1 MSALA
6 IGAIVFLCVFG
17 GALFGMF
24 LGRML
29 PEHHLSTDA
38 KDVIK
43 VAMAMVATLAALVLG
58 LMIASAESS
67 LDDKETELKS
77 TAARVLLLDRT
88 LAEYGPETQEARDLL
103 KKILSARINEIWR
116 EENTTGIADAEEAIG
131 SDVDVEKL
139 QAMLL
144 KFFPQNDAQRWFQST
159 ALQISNDIAAARW
172 SSLEQIESR
181 VEWPFLIVVVFWLAT
196 IFVSFGL
203 FAPPNSSVTIAL
215 FIAALSVAGSIYL
228 MLEMDEPYSGPIK
241 ISSTPLRIAL
251 ERLGQ
256 P

>member
-58 LMIASAESS
+58 LMIASAASS
-67 LDDKETELKS
+67 LDDKEAELRS

-88 LAEYGPETQEARDLL
+88 LAEYGPEAQEARALL
-103 KKILSARINEIWR
+103 KKIVSAKINEIWL
-116 EENTTGIADAEEAIG
+116 EENTEIADPEQAIG
-131 SDVDVEKL
+131 SDVGVETL
-139 QAMLL
+139 QAKLL
-144 KFFPQNDAQRWFQST
+144 KFSPQNDAQRWLQST
-159 ALQISNDIAAARW
+159 ALQISSDIAVAHW

-181 VEWPFLIVVVFWLAT
+181 VEWPFLIVVVFWLAV
-196 IFVSFGL
+196 IFASFGL
-203 FAPPNSSVTIAL
+203 FTTQQQCYDCAVRCCAL
-215 FIAALSVAGSIYL
+215 GGRFDLSDARNGPAL
-228 MLEMDEPYSGPIK
+228 
-241 ISSTPLRIAL
+241 
-251 ERLGQ
+251 
-256 P
+256 